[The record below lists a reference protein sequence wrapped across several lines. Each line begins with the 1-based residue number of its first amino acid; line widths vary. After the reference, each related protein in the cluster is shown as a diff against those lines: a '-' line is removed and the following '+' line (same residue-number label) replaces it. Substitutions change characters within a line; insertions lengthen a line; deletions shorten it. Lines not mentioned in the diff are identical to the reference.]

1 MIAEIVARR
10 YAKAFLNS
18 TAVPDYPTAF
28 AELQKLDSLIASN
41 KPLRDALFHPT
52 LSKSK
57 KADILKAIFDV
68 AKPAQ
73 KVAAFCRTIVE
84 HGRII
89 MFSVIVKEIEREWE
103 RRQRIIEV
111 EIRSA
116 VPLKS
121 AQRARLE
128 SELSRL
134 AGGTLKP
141 IYKLDDHVVAG
152 VVTRIGT
159 TFYDGSLRSQLR
171 RIRESLLG
179 RS

>member
-18 TAVPDYPTAF
+18 VAASEYPTVF
-28 AELQKLDSLIASN
+28 VELQKLDALIASN
-41 KPLRDALFHPT
+41 KQLRDALFHPT
-52 LSKSK
+52 LSKLK
-57 KADILKAIFDV
+57 KAGILTAVFDV
-68 AKPAQ
+68 AKPAA
-73 KVAAFCRTIVE
+73 KVAAFCRAIVE

-89 MFSVIVKEIEREWE
+89 MYPVIVKEIEREWE

-141 IYKLDDHVVAG
+141 VYKLDDRVVAG

-159 TFYDGSLRSQLR
+159 TFYDGSLQSQLR
-171 RIRESLLG
+171 RIRESLIG
-179 RS
+179 K